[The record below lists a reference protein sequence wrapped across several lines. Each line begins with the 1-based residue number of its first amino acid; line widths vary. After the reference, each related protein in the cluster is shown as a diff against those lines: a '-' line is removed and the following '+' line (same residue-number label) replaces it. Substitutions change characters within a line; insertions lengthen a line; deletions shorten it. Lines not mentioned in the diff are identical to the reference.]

1 MIYVLKRMN
10 DLCKRM
16 SDLFYINHSIRI
28 RLHKSFIRSISRI
41 MSLGRLWFFGLFI
54 LQERMDFVTLE
65 AWARRL
71 KAFSKGR
78 KISRT
83 SLGKTLYVK
92 RP

>member
-1 MIYVLKRMN
+1 MF
-10 DLCKRM
+10 
-16 SDLFYINHSIRI
+16 SDLKI
-28 RLHKSFIRSISRI
+28 
-41 MSLGRLWFFGLFI
+41 I
-54 LQERMDFVTLE
+54 LQEIMDFVTLE